1 MTISKNWDKAAGK
14 WYRRSYNN
22 EIISEHKRATYLNL
36 LRRWVDIAQG
46 GTILKTDL
54 FAEAFDPVSFL
65 FDIARENSQ
74 ITGIDVSCDVIAAAK
89 KRAEHQGVDTGKYLC
104 CDITSLPIRDSSFDL
119 IISDSSLDHFP
130 DEADI
135 ITAIKELGRVLR
147 AGGTLFISLDNK
159 SNLTYP
165 PYFVIRAWMKL
176 GLAPYLIGKTLS
188 LTRLRRVLEET
199 GFDVKESAA
208 IFHYPHP
215 DALVRY
221 LEHFL
226 SRVSRGKLDGVI
238 RKVLTLLDSLEK
250 LRTRYLTGRYIAVRA
265 VKR

>member
-1 MTISKNWDKAAGK
+1 MTRSENWDKAARK
-14 WYRRSYNN
+14 WYRRSYTN
-22 EIISEHKRATYLNL
+22 EIISEHKRLTYLNL
-36 LRRWVDIAQG
+36 LRRWADIPQSG
-46 GTILKTDL
+46 KILKTDL

-74 ITGIDVSCDVIAAAK
+74 ITGIDVSCDVIKAAK
-89 KRAEHQGVDTGKYLC
+89 KRAEQQGADTIRYIR
-104 CDITSLPIRDSSFDL
+104 CDITNLPIGDSSFDL

-130 DEADI
+130 DEAGI

-147 AGGTLFISLDNK
+147 TGGTLVISLDNK

-199 GFDVKESAA
+199 GFDVEESTA

-215 DALVRY
+215 DVMVRY
-221 LEHFL
+221 AEHFL
-226 SRVSRGKLDGVI
+226 SRFSRGKLDGTI
-238 RKVLTLLDSLEK
+238 GNVLTLLDSLEK
-250 LRTRYLTGRYIAVRA
+250 LRTRYLTGRYIAVKA